1 MTTSIT
7 TNATYSQMHNNIM
20 AAGSRDRSPMLATGR
35 CAQWQSRF
43 MRYVDTKPNGEAL
56 RKCII
61 QGPYKL
67 SNIIIPGQPA
77 TDESLLVLE
86 QTIHETLSNITP
98 KNKAHYDAAKRTHDM
113 WIAIERLQQGESLNK
128 QDVNTDTCYQEPKP
142 HKSYA
147 PPSKQS
153 SSTRSHVSTRHKG
166 NEIAKPITLPSESAS
181 EEDNDPEQA
190 WRDKEMQKNLA
201 LIAKTVTVA
210 GIQCFNYKEFGHFAK
225 ECRKSKRVKDY
236 TYHKEKMLLCKQA
249 EKGVPLQAEQDDW
262 LEDMDEEVDKQEL
275 EAHYSF
281 MAKIQEVL
289 PADSGSDAEPL
300 EKVQYAA
307 DYNVFAN
314 ERQHFEQPESIND
327 TYVVEKDDSNVI
339 HDSSNMCD
347 NDNQAD
353 QNAKECDDERVVLV
367 ALIVNLQLDTEE
379 NKKIQKT
386 LGKSNR
392 TRDRYLVA
400 LHDKDVELA
409 KYKTFKDHTIKN
421 DTLEHLQYVQ
431 SLEKEIDELE
441 SDKADFSNIYDLLLQ
456 ECVSKDVM
464 CSYLHSLSD
473 LDAHTE
479 LQCLYIHKI
488 KECECLAEKLS
499 KQTKNVS
506 KEVYNELLR
515 SFAKLEQHLI
525 SLKIDLQQC
534 QEQIKNDT
542 VCKQNGSTVFLKERE
557 QYFEIQDLKA
567 QLHDKNIAISELN
580 KLIKKMKGKT
590 MDTKFDK
597 PSIVRQPNAQSIPKP
612 SVLGAIHIT
621 CVSRPQLRSTQM
633 KEKIVQ
639 LILFIVDSVFTKH
652 MTGNL
657 KLLYNLDE
665 KYLGTVRL
673 EMINLLQFL
682 VMGICWFCDA
692 DLEVAFRKSTCFV
705 RDLQGNDLLLDIVI
719 VLPKLKYVKD
729 QLCSSCELGKAKRST
744 FKTKIVP
751 SLKGRLN
758 LLHMDFC
765 GPMRIESING
775 KEYILRHRVLK
786 QDTSGYFKEE
796 GIEHQTSTPR
806 TLEQN
811 GVVERQNRTLVEA
824 ARTMLSASK
833 LPLFFWAEA
842 IATACYTQN
851 RSLII
856 LRHEKTPYHIIN
868 GRKPSLKHLYI
879 FGCTCYITRDGE
891 NLDKMKEKW
900 DSCILVGYSSHSKGY
915 KVYNTRTR
923 LIVESIHINFDEIK
937 ELSKASD
944 YDNSGPAPQLQMTS
958 AHNRSELEFND
969 HDNEPSSSNIVP
981 NVSPPTDTNAP
992 SL

>member
-20 AAGSRDRSPMLATGR
+20 AAGSRDHTPMLATRR

-56 RKCII
+56 RKCIV

-77 TDESLLVLE
+77 TDESPVVPE

-98 KNKAHYDAAKRTHDM
+98 ENKAHYDAGKEVIHLLLTGIGDEIYSTVDACRTAHDM

-128 QDVNTDTCYQEPKP
+128 QDVNTGLFWEFGRFTSRDGELIESYYSRMVKICDNCQANSKFRHNTCYQEPKP

-147 PPSKQS
+147 PSSKQS
-153 SSTRSHVSTRHKG
+153 SSTRSHVSTGHKG

-181 EEDNDPEQA
+181 EEDNDPKQA
-190 WRDKEMQKNLA
+190 QRDKEMQKNLA
-201 LIAKTVTVA
+201 LIAK
-210 GIQCFNYKEFGHFAK
+210 
-225 ECRKSKRVKDY
+225 KSKRVKDY
-236 TYHKEKMLLCKQA
+236 TYRKEKMLLCKQA

-262 LEDMDEEVDKQEL
+262 LEDVDEETQDLMLSHWKRL
-275 EAHYSF
+275 T
-281 MAKIQEVL
+281 K
-289 PADSGSDAEPL
+289 
-300 EKVQYAA
+300 
-307 DYNVFAN
+307 
-314 ERQHFEQPESIND
+314 
-327 TYVVEKDDSNVI
+327 
-339 HDSSNMCD
+339 
-347 NDNQAD
+347 
-353 QNAKECDDERVVLV
+353 NAKECEDERVVLV

-379 NKKIQKT
+379 NKKIQKQLKKANTSLAQELKECKSTLEETNRT
-386 LGKSNR
+386 LGESNR

-421 DTLEHLQYVQ
+421 DTLERKLKETLGLLAQKEHDIKECLKIKAYEISVVKETNNELDKH
-431 SLEKEIDELE
+431 SLLTKSTYEGIVKEKNKVIKDLKLKEG
-441 SDKADFSNIYDLLLQ
+441 YDLDKLIA
-456 ECVSKDVM
+456 DVM

-479 LQCLYIHKI
+479 LQYLYLHKI
-488 KECECLAEKLS
+488 KECECLAEKLF

-525 SLKIDLQQC
+525 SLEIALQQC

-542 VCKQNGSTVFLKERE
+542 VCKQNESTIFLKERE

-590 MDTKFDK
+590 VDTKFDK

-612 SVLGAIHIT
+612 SVLGT
-621 CVSRPQLRSTQM
+621 
-633 KEKIVQ
+633 E
-639 LILFIVDSVFTKH
+639 
-652 MTGNL
+652 
-657 KLLYNLDE
+657 
-665 KYLGTVRL
+665 
-673 EMINLLQFL
+673 FL
-682 VMGICWFCDA
+682 
-692 DLEVAFRKSTCFV
+692 
-705 RDLQGNDLLLDIVI
+705 N
-719 VLPKLKYVKD
+719 
-729 QLCSSCELGKAKRST
+729 
-744 FKTKIVP
+744 KT
-751 SLKGRLN
+751 
-758 LLHMDFC
+758 LHA
-765 GPMRIESING
+765 
-775 KEYILRHRVLK
+775 
-786 QDTSGYFKEE
+786 YFKEE

-806 TLEQN
+806 TLELN

-824 ARTMLSASK
+824 ARMMFSTSK

-856 LRHEKTPYHIIN
+856 LRHEKIPYHIIN

-879 FGCTCYITRDGE
+879 FGCTCYITRDGK

-937 ELSKASD
+937 ELSKVSD

-981 NVSPPTDTNAP
+981 NVSPPTDTN
-992 SL
+992 SLSL